1 MLRRACEPSL
11 RFENSAQVLSAR
23 LVDGWPIPIL
33 RIFVLAVCLSG
44 CAPDGP
50 KLSPLNHGA
59 TILAFGDSLTR
70 GTGSGP
76 DQDYPSV
83 LGLLTGHKVVNAGV
97 PGEVTSAGL
106 KRISDVL
113 KAVKPQLVIL
123 CHGGNDLLR
132 KQDLAQTT
140 QNMSAMI
147 ELVRDHGAEV
157 FLIGVPRPGLLLGTA
172 KFYFDVAEQSNVPL
186 DAKIISEILSNPA
199 LKSDPVHPNG
209 MGYMKLAQE
218 IFKSLKQLGAL

>member
-1 MLRRACEPSL
+1 M
-11 RFENSAQVLSAR
+11 V
-23 LVDGWPIPIL
+23 L
-33 RIFVLAVCLSG
+33 RIFVLTVLLSG

-50 KLSPLNHGA
+50 KLSLLGDGA
-59 TILAFGDSLTR
+59 SILAFGDSLTH

-76 DQDYPSV
+76 GEDYPTI
-83 LGLLTGHKVVNAGV
+83 LGLLSGHDVVNAGV

-106 KRISDVL
+106 ERISDVL
-113 KAVKPQLVIL
+113 KRVKPKLVIL

-140 QNMSAMI
+140 KNVSAMI
-147 ELVRDHGAEV
+147 ELAHANGAQV

-172 KFYFDVAEQSNVPL
+172 KFYFDIAEQSNVPL
-186 DAKIISEILSNPA
+186 DTTILSDILSDPA

-209 MGYMKLAQE
+209 MGYTKLAQE
-218 IFKSLKQLGAL
+218 IFASLKQLGAL